1 MADGSAE
8 QRLTGDALITSEDPN
23 HPANLIPSLCAK
35 FWTLGWVTGTGGGCS
50 IRDEYVFYPLVLLV
64 FTFEISSCLL
74 PRHPA
79 MMSWGSKNLDILPS
93 PFIT

>member
-8 QRLTGDALITSEDPN
+8 QRPTGDALITSEDPN

-50 IRDEYVFYPLVLLV
+50 IRDEYVLSVYLFV
-64 FTFEISSCLL
+64 FAFEISSCLL

-79 MMSWGSKNLDILPS
+79 MMSWGSKSVCILLS
-93 PFIT
+93 PFA